1 MAKVEGLNAGELK
14 SYVEK
19 IERLEEEMGNIRA
32 DIREIYKEAKE
43 AGYDPK
49 IMRVIIRLRKMDE
62 ADRSELDE
70 VTETYRTALNV

>member
-1 MAKVEGLNAGELK
+1 MAKVEGLNVGELK

-19 IERLEEEMGNIRA
+19 IERFEAEMSTLRG
-32 DIREIYKEAKE
+32 DIRDIYKEAKE

-49 IMRVIIRLRKMDE
+49 IMRVIIRLRKLDE

>member
-14 SYVEK
+14 TYVEK

-32 DIREIYKEAKE
+32 DVREIYKEAKE

-49 IMRVIIRLRKMDE
+49 IMRVIIRLRKLDE

-70 VTETYRTALNV
+70 ITDTYRAALNV

>member
-14 SYVEK
+14 TYVEK

-49 IMRVIIRLRKMDE
+49 IMRVIIRLRKLDE

-70 VTETYRTALNV
+70 ITETYRTALNV

>member
-1 MAKVEGLNAGELK
+1 MAKVEGVNAGELK
-14 SYVEK
+14 TYVEK

-49 IMRVIIRLRKMDE
+49 IMRVIIRLRKLDE

-70 VTETYRTALNV
+70 ITETYRSALNV

>member
-1 MAKVEGLNAGELK
+1 MAKVEGVNAGELK
-14 SYVEK
+14 TYVEK
-19 IERLEEEMGNIRA
+19 IERLEEEMSNIRA

-70 VTETYRTALNV
+70 VTETYRAALDV

>member
-1 MAKVEGLNAGELK
+1 MAKVEGINSGELK

-32 DIREIYKEAKE
+32 DVREIYKEAKE

-49 IMRVIIRLRKMDE
+49 IMRVIIRLRKLDE
-62 ADRSELDE
+62 ADRSELDAA
-70 VTETYRTALNV
+70 TDTYRTALNV